1 MPIDSVTGVGSAT
14 GATAATGATTTATTR
29 TPVQTMGSEVFMS
42 LLVAQLKN
50 QDPSSPMDTGQMIEQ
65 TTQLSMME
73 KLTQLAE
80 DTTTARDT
88 QVRAA
93 SAALVGQTVSYR
105 ADDGTTT
112 TGTVDGVTY
121 AGTDTTRGT
130 DPTLSIDGTRVHYAD
145 VLGVGR

>member
-1 MPIDSVTGVGSAT
+1 MPIDFVTGVSGAT
-14 GATAATGATTTATTR
+14 GTGTTTTATR

-42 LLVAQLKN
+42 LLVTQLKN
-50 QDPSSPMDTGQMIEQ
+50 QDPSSPMDTGQMISQ

-80 DTTTARDT
+80 DSTTARDT

-93 SAALVGQTVSYR
+93 SAALVGKTVSYR
-105 ADDGTTT
+105 GADGNTT

-121 AGTDTTRGT
+121 AGSDTQKGS
-130 DPTLSIDGTRVHYAD
+130 DPTLSIGGTRVHYAD
-145 VLGVGR
+145 VLGVGA

>member
-1 MPIDSVTGVGSAT
+1 MPIDSVTGAGSAG
-14 GATAATGATTTATTR
+14 GATGTATATTR

-50 QDPSSPMDTGQMIEQ
+50 QDPSSPMDTTQMIEQ

-80 DTTTARDT
+80 DSTTARDT

-105 ADDGTTT
+105 AADGSTA

-121 AGTDTTRGT
+121 AGSDTQKGE
-130 DPTLSIDGTRVHYAD
+130 DPTLSIGGTRVHYAD

>member
-1 MPIDSVTGVGSAT
+1 MPIDSVTGVSGAT
-14 GATAATGATTTATTR
+14 GTGTTTAATR

-42 LLVAQLKN
+42 LLVTQLKN
-50 QDPSSPMDTGQMIEQ
+50 QDPSSPMDTGQMISQ

-80 DTTTARDT
+80 DSTTARDT

-93 SAALVGQTVSYR
+93 SAALVGKTVSYR
-105 ADDGTTT
+105 GADGNTT

-121 AGTDTTRGT
+121 AGSDTQKGS
-130 DPTLSIDGTRVHYAD
+130 DPTLTIGGTRVHYAD
-145 VLGVGR
+145 VLGVGA

>member
-1 MPIDSVTGVGSAT
+1 MPIDSVTGVSGAT
-14 GATAATGATTTATTR
+14 GTGTTTAATR

-42 LLVAQLKN
+42 LLVTQLKN
-50 QDPSSPMDTGQMIEQ
+50 QDPSSPMDTGQMISQ

-80 DTTTARDT
+80 DSTTARDT

-93 SAALVGQTVSYR
+93 SAALVGKTVSYR
-105 ADDGTTT
+105 GADGNTT

-121 AGTDTTRGT
+121 AGSDTQKGS
-130 DPTLSIDGTRVHYAD
+130 DPTLSIGGTRVHYAD
-145 VLGVGR
+145 VLGVGA

>member
-1 MPIDSVTGVGSAT
+1 MPIDSVTGTGGAT
-14 GATAATGATTTATTR
+14 GATGTATTTATPR

-42 LLVAQLKN
+42 LLVTQLKN
-50 QDPSSPMDTGQMIEQ
+50 QDPSSPMDTGQMINQ

-93 SAALVGQTVSYR
+93 SAALVGASVSYR
-105 ADDGTTT
+105 AADGTTT
-112 TGTVDGVTY
+112 TGIVDGVTY
-121 AGTDTTRGT
+121 AGSDTQKGA
-130 DPTLSIDGTRVHYAD
+130 DSTLTIAGTRVHYAD